1 LGKLL
6 QYRKWKEEWSKKE
19 LATKK
24 QLLAIEA
31 DKLRAL
37 EKRKA
42 EGQNDFLQ
50 WQQGN
55 ISPVML
61 ELYGNFITGIT
72 YKCRM
77 QGSVVE
83 KAEAQ
88 AEERRLELLKR
99 SQEKKIIEKLKEKQE
114 EEARKTQDKMEQQFL
129 DEISLQSRLLGD

>member
-1 LGKLL
+1 
-6 QYRKWKEEWSKKE
+6 
-19 LATKK
+19 
-24 QLLAIEA
+24 
-31 DKLRAL
+31 
-37 EKRKA
+37 
-42 EGQNDFLQ
+42 
-50 WQQGN
+50 
-55 ISPVML
+55 
-61 ELYGNFITGIT
+61 
-72 YKCRM
+72 M